1 MQRRTIFGI
10 VSLTLLLGGLAV
22 GQEPRPDR
30 QIAVTFD
37 DLPFGGPDLG
47 LSRIRAENE
56 AILATLRK
64 EGVPATGFVNE
75 GKLYVAGE
83 IDARTALLEKWL
95 SCRSICF
102 GSRRGR

>member
-1 MQRRTIFGI
+1 MPRLTILGI
-10 VSLTLLLGGLAV
+10 LSLTVLLGSLAL

-47 LSRIRAENE
+47 LPRIRAENE
-56 AILATLRK
+56 AILATLRR

-75 GKLYVAGE
+75 GKL
-83 IDARTALLEKWL
+83 
-95 SCRSICF
+95 
-102 GSRRGR
+102 RGRISSASSPRAATPWRR